1 LKILGISA
9 FYHDSAAALVSDG
22 EILSAAQ
29 EERFTRIKHDESFP
43 TNAIQF
49 CLESN
54 NLTLE
59 DINYIVFYDKPF
71 LKLERI
77 LETFYNNAPKGWKQ
91 FVYSMPLWLKEK
103 MFLKSTIKKALKE
116 IGTFDKNITKLLF
129 SAHHLSHA
137 ASAYF
142 CSPFQDS
149 AILCIDGVGE
159 WATAS
164 ISKGI
169 GNNIEMIEEMHF
181 PNSVGLLYSSFTY
194 FLGFK
199 VNSGEYKMMGLAPYG
214 NPEDEETI
222 SFKSKIETTLVEIFE
237 DGSIQLKE
245 KYFSFTTSLKMINT
259 KKWESLFNINL
270 RNAETPLTQKHCNLA
285 LAIQQVTEDIV
296 IKMAKQAKKI
306 TGSQYLCMAGGVAL
320 NCVVNGKLKEE
331 NIFKDIFI
339 QPAAGDAGAALGA
352 ALAVN
357 YMYLNNERKAE
368 KHIFKSAFLG
378 PAFTEEEIE
387 SSIINLK
394 LDYTKLT
401 KENLFEQTSA
411 YLKKGKVVGWF
422 QGKMEFGP
430 RALGNRSIIAD
441 AANENMQTKLNLKI
455 KKRESF
461 RPFAPIMLQEEF
473 NEFFG
478 INEASPYMLFVHKIK
493 KEKRKWLP
501 DNFYDL
507 PLLERLKIKRTNIQA
522 ITHLDFSARIQTI
535 DETQSKETTK
545 LLQQFKKDTGT
556 GMLVNTSFNVR
567 GEPIVCTPKDAIY
580 CFMNTEMDVLVIGN
594 YVLLKENQAKELF
607 SSFKQTFKED

>member
-9 FYHDSAAALVSDG
+9 FYHDSAAALVCDG
-22 EILSAAQ
+22 EIISAAQ
-29 EERFTRIKHDESFP
+29 EERFTRKKHDESFP
-43 TNAIQF
+43 KNAIKF
-49 CLESN
+49 CLDSN
-54 NLTLE
+54 NLSLE
-59 DINYIVFYDKPF
+59 DIDIIVFYDKPF

-91 FVYSMPLWLKEK
+91 FVYSMPLWLKQK

-116 IGTFDKNITKLLF
+116 IGTFDKNKTKLLF
-129 SAHHLSHA
+129 STHHLSHA

-214 NPEDEETI
+214 NPEDEETM

-270 RNAETPLTQKHCNLA
+270 RNAETPLTQTHCNLA

-378 PAFTEEEIE
+378 PEFSEEEIE

-401 KENLFEQTSA
+401 KEILFEQTSA

-607 SSFKQTFKED
+607 SSFKQTLKED

>member
-116 IGTFDKNITKLLF
+116 IGTFDKNKTKLLF

>member
-116 IGTFDKNITKLLF
+116 IGTFDKNKTKLLF

-137 ASAYF
+137 ASTFF
-142 CSPFQDS
+142 CSPFEDS